1 MHADIQRLQTV
12 PCCLQRFVY
21 LDAFERKAML
31 MARQGQLVEQFTH
44 ALARSQSPA
53 QRLQP
58 SPGLFQSLLRS
69 LQFDKFSRPIR
80 QNTL

>member
-1 MHADIQRLQTV
+1 
-12 PCCLQRFVY
+12 
-21 LDAFERKAML
+21 